1 VDQDAYDDLLQR
13 LTALV
18 IKLDSTY
25 DALMASVEELKEG
38 TREQREF
45 NRQQVAI
52 NQRLETLLER
62 AWRSSTNGHTD

>member
-1 VDQDAYDDLLQR
+1 MDQDAYDDLLQR

-25 DALMASVEELKEG
+25 DKLTEG
-38 TREQREF
+38 LVDEQRAF
-45 NRQQVAI
+45 NREQVAI

-62 AWRSSTNGHTD
+62 AWRASTNGHTD

>member
-13 LTALV
+13 FTALV

-25 DALMASVEELKEG
+25 DKLTEFVD
-38 TREQREF
+38 EQREF

-62 AWRSSTNGHTD
+62 AWRASTNGPTD

>member
-13 LTALV
+13 FTALV
-18 IKLDSTY
+18 IILDSTY
-25 DALMASVEELKEG
+25 DKLTEFVD
-38 TREQREF
+38 EQREF

-62 AWRSSTNGHTD
+62 AWRASTNGPTD

>member
-13 LTALV
+13 FTALV

-25 DALMASVEELKEG
+25 DKLTEFVD
-38 TREQREF
+38 EQRDF

-62 AWRSSTNGHTD
+62 AWRASTNGPTD